1 MSYTTQEL
9 TAVLQKYKSGK
20 ASLER
25 RVIAAENW
33 WKLRNRF
40 EEQRRS
46 GTAAGEDFRSVS
58 GWLHN
63 VIVSKH
69 ADAMEAYPEPL
80 ILPREP
86 DDRGEAA
93 LLSAVLPCILE
104 QNAFERT
111 WSEAMWQKLKT
122 GTAVYRVGWD
132 SEKLGGLGDIS
143 IERVDLLNIF
153 WEPGVSDIQ
162 RSKFVFCT
170 HLEDNE
176 ELEEQF
182 PQLRG
187 RLRGSPFTATRF
199 LYDDAVSLEGKST
212 VVEAYYRRKRGGRTV
227 LHYVKYVGD
236 TVLYSTEEEGD
247 ISAPQGAAPLR
258 GSGAERRRGLRSGET
273 ASMEK
278 TVCSADHSFPHWQS
292 PDHGDPSVSLS
303 LDSSPKRGAKGVD
316 QDSPAPQ
323 GAAPL
328 RGSGAERR
336 RGLQSGETASME
348 KTARSADHSFPHWHS
363 SDHGDPSVSL
373 SLDSSPKRGAKGV
386 DEEPLAPR
394 FAAEVSE
401 RVSLA
406 PQGAAPLRGS
416 GAERRRGLQSGETAS
431 MEKTARSADNSF
443 PHRQSLSH
451 GDPSVS
457 LSLDSSPKR
466 GAKGG
471 DAALSVSLAL
481 DSSPEGGAKYT
492 PYSPTPAPAPGLY
505 AHGRYPFVLDPL
517 FPVEGSPCGY
527 GFVDLCHNNQTAIDL
542 MRSAIIKNTVVG
554 ATPRYFQR
562 IDGSVNEEEFADL
575 SRPLVHVSGNL
586 GEDSL
591 RQIGFSPLSGVYMDV
606 LNSSIQELRE
616 TSGNTETSTGNISSG
631 VTAASA
637 IAALQEASGKGSRDA
652 TRSAYL
658 AYAEIIELCIEL
670 IRQFYGLPRSF
681 RIAGRSGAEEYI
693 RFSNLGLGAREER
706 CGAAPVFDVKVSAQ
720 KRSAYSRLSQNEL
733 AMELYRMGIFS
744 DGHELEALSCLQMM
758 EFDGRDELINRINAA
773 LGLRE
778 RLDELQKYKALA
790 LAFARRYRPDMAAGL
805 LGEDAAPAASGE
817 AVQQDVVAPESAP
830 EPSAERLAHETAQ
843 RVPAPQLP

>member
-111 WSEAMWQKLKT
+111 WSDAMWQKLKT

-236 TVLYSTEEEGD
+236 TVLYSTEEEGA
-247 ISAPQGAAPLR
+247 IPAPQGAAEVSERVPLAPQGAAPLR
-258 GSGAERRRGLRSGET
+258 GSGAERRRGLQSGET

-278 TVCSADHSFPHWQS
+278 TECSADHSFPSRHS

-316 QDSPAPQ
+316 QALAPRFAAAVGERVPPAPQ

-348 KTARSADHSFPHWHS
+348 KTERSADHSFPTRHS
-363 SDHGDPSVSL
+363 PDPDTLSVSL
-373 SLDSSPKRGAKGV
+373 S
-386 DEEPLAPR
+386 
-394 FAAEVSE
+394 
-401 RVSLA
+401 
-406 PQGAAPLRGS
+406 
-416 GAERRRGLQSGETAS
+416 
-431 MEKTARSADNSF
+431 
-443 PHRQSLSH
+443 
-451 GDPSVS
+451 
-457 LSLDSSPKR
+457 
-466 GAKGG
+466 
-471 DAALSVSLAL
+471 L

-652 TRSAYL
+652 TRSSYL

-706 CGAAPVFDVKVSAQ
+706 YGAAPVFDVKVSAQ

-744 DGHELEALSCLQMM
+744 GGHELEALSCLQMM

-817 AVQQDVVAPESAP
+817 AVQQDVMPPEPAP